1 MPPLKFQSFYSTTD
15 TEIPISGIPISSD
28 ESYQKADF
36 TPLAAVVDAFE
47 QISAVLKAKGLHHDL
62 DLKSFCDACSLVSVL
77 FGCLGIAFKFAEMEY
92 VSKVNGLA
100 EASQRYRT
108 LNSILDYN
116 TQNNSVR
123 TQGSLSRNL
132 RRVRQGLNLIRAL
145 FQNFLSSKLFD
156 NATNTYGAAHSDY
169 CLKDAA
175 SAAYAETCAP
185 YHSWAVKTAAYAGMY
200 ALPTRD
206 QLLLKL
212 NETVLDY
219 VSHMLRFPS
228 SMLTEISAEKEMIR
242 YINASLPVIEYIDNL
257 YISRRISLDW

>member
-1 MPPLKFQSFYSTTD
+1 MPPLKFQSFFSTTD
-15 TEIPISGIPISSD
+15 REIPISGIPISSD
-28 ESYQKADF
+28 ESYQKTDF

-62 DLKSFCDACSLVSVL
+62 DLKTFCDACSLVSVL
-77 FGCLGIAFKFAEMEY
+77 FGCLGISFKFAEMEY
-92 VSKVNGLA
+92 VSKVNDLA

-108 LNSILDYN
+108 LNSVLDYD

-132 RRVRQGLNLIRAL
+132 RRVRQGLDLIRAL
-145 FQNFLSSKLFD
+145 FQNFLSS
-156 NATNTYGAAHSDY
+156 NDY

-175 SAAYAETCAP
+175 SAAYAKTCAP

-206 QLLLKL
+206 QLLVKL
-212 NETVLDY
+212 NET
-219 VSHMLRFPS
+219 
-228 SMLTEISAEKEMIR
+228 EKSAEKEMIR

-257 YISRRISLDW
+257 YILRRISLDW

>member
-145 FQNFLSSKLFD
+145 FQNFLSS
-156 NATNTYGAAHSDY
+156 NDY

-212 NETVLDY
+212 NET
-219 VSHMLRFPS
+219 
-228 SMLTEISAEKEMIR
+228 EISAEKEMIR